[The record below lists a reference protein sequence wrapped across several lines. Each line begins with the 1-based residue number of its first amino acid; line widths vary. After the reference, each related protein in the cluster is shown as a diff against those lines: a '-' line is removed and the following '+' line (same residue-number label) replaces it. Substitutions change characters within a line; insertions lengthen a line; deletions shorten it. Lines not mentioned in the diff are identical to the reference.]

1 MPVQKQVTVERQR
14 RFGGAVG
21 LRLTPFD
28 LKLGKQAQSHIRDL
42 NRRLHQVAATL
53 GGGEG

>member
-1 MPVQKQVTVERQR
+1 MSVRKQVTVERQR
-14 RFGGAVG
+14 GFGGAVG

-28 LKLGKQAQSHIRDL
+28 LKMQADGKAGTAQGL
-42 NRRLHQVAATL
+42 NRQLQVAATL